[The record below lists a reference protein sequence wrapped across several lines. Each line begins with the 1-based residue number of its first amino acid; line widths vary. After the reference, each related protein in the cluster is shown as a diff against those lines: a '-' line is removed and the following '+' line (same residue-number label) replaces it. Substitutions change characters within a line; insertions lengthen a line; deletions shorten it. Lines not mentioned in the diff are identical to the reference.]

1 MIHISELIRYSCRM
15 NDLIKAMLVLG
26 LVLVACDTRTPAS
39 RDSGQSVDSGGTAG
53 GGHYAACSTDSDC
66 SGSLTCERAFSGEPQ
81 FCTERCGS
89 TAQCRDIFGP
99 DAICQS
105 TDFGGLCTLSC
116 DVAGGCPPPSACR
129 GVACQ
134 VF

>member
-1 MIHISELIRYSCRM
+1 MKNLR
-15 NDLIKAMLVLG
+15 AVLVLG
-26 LVLVACDTRTPAS
+26 LVLVACDTRS
-39 RDSGQSVDSGGTAG
+39 SSSVDSGRSVDSGGSAG

-66 SGSLTCERAFSGEPQ
+66 SGDLTCEQAFSGEPR
-81 FCTERCGS
+81 FCTERCS
-89 TAQCRDIFGP
+89 SSAECREAFGP

-105 TDFGGLCTLSC
+105 TDSGGLCTLSC
-116 DVAGGCPPPSACR
+116 DVAGGCPPPSECR